1 MNRKRILP
9 ALLCLLA
16 VLLCGCGVQGTYANA
31 DRYTAGDARITGA
44 VDSLDIHWIDGSV
57 KILYDEDNAV
67 RLEETASRKLS
78 ADEKLH
84 WWLDGTTLRVQYA
97 ASGSRF
103 AFSMK
108 KQLIVYLPAGTVLKD
123 ASVSATSGSIHAN
136 PLHAAQIRLKTTSG
150 SIESYSG
157 ASSILAESTSGSI
170 ALTAAA
176 NQVTLNATSGNIH
189 AVIEHAEELKI
200 NTTSGAVQADAREA
214 RDVRIHSTSGR
225 VVLNQQTMPETIQLA
240 STSGGAAL
248 AVPGDAGFT
257 AEISTT
263 SGRVDMA
270 LPAKKTG
277 NRYVCGDGSAQ
288 VSIHSTSG
296 NVSVAAFQ
304 P

>member
-1 MNRKRILP
+1 MK
-9 ALLCLLA
+9 
-16 VLLCGCGVQGTYANA
+16 
-31 DRYTAGDARITGA
+31 
-44 VDSLDIHWIDGSV
+44 
-57 KILYDEDNAV
+57 YD
-67 RLEETASRKLS
+67 
-78 ADEKLH
+78 
-84 WWLDGTTLRVQYA
+84 Q
-97 ASGSRF
+97 
-103 AFSMK
+103 
-108 KQLIVYLPAGTVLKD
+108 
-123 ASVSATSGSIHAN
+123 
-136 PLHAAQIRLKTTSG
+136 RLK
-150 SIESYSG
+150 Y
-157 ASSILAESTSGSI
+157 
-170 ALTAAA
+170 
-176 NQVTLNATSGNIH
+176 QVRD
-189 AVIEHAEELKI
+189 AVI
-200 NTTSGAVQADAREA
+200 AVASPLLRDAADAREA